1 VSAAD
6 TCSPLQ
12 AEIDAKA
19 SRAPRVTLDEIEAE
33 IEAEHYFT
41 AEEGFVGILAIRNA
55 QGMQPGD
62 TATVRVAI
70 DVPDVL
76 ALITI
81 CVLVLKNGHRSV
93 GVNEGPVSAAN
104 FDAQVGRKM
113 ARQKAIDQLWP
124 LLGFRLRDRLAEFRP
139 PASVDL
145 ALRPHQQ
152 RVLYEHQDLCQ
163 RVHRLQAFLG
173 TATFGA
179 QPEAEQLR
187 LRQQAEHMASY
198 EQVLRE
204 RIAAFSAA

>member
-1 VSAAD
+1 MS
-6 TCSPLQ
+6 TTELQ
-12 AEIDAKA
+12 ADIDAAA
-19 SRAPRVTLDEIEAE
+19 SRAPRVTPAEIEAE

-62 TATVRVAI
+62 TATVGVAT

-93 GVNEGPVSAAN
+93 GVNEGPVSAET

-124 LLGFRLRDRLAEFRP
+124 LLGFRLRDRLAEFTP
-139 PASVDL
+139 SIPGL
-145 ALRPHQQ
+145 LPHQQ
-152 RVLYEHQDLCQ
+152 RVVFEHQDLCQ
-163 RVHRLQAFLG
+163 RLHRLQAFMG
-173 TATFGA
+173 TATFAA
-179 QPEAEQLR
+179 QPESERLR
-187 LRQQAEHMASY
+187 LSQQAAHMASY
-198 EQVLRE
+198 AQVLHE
-204 RIAAFSAA
+204 RIAAFAGA